1 MPIPVLSAAR
11 KRCVLSSH
19 FSDVVHHHT
28 RIVAYI
34 FHQFLMVMVG
44 AAGCAAE
51 HVEFCAAIA
60 THDIEKMVVDA
71 VQQIEAFKALPL

>member
-1 MPIPVLSAAR
+1 
-11 KRCVLSSH
+11 
-19 FSDVVHHHT
+19 
-28 RIVAYI
+28 
-34 FHQFLMVMVG
+34 MVMVG